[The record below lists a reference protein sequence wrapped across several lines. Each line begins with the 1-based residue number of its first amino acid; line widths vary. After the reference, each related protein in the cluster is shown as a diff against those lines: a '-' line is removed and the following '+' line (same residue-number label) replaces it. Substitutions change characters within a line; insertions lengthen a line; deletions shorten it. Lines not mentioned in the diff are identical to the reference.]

1 MNQYAPPNYPD
12 PVIDDYEPGLNPWW
26 IRLPILAITGAVLFG
41 IILVVAVTGFQIVY
55 GARIV
60 PNVWVGSL
68 NVGGMT
74 TLEAET
80 AVSETV
86 RYADDTVFTFRD
98 GDRLWQAT
106 ARELGVNVD
115 TEQTV
120 AAAFAVGHGQ
130 GLFDNIV
137 DQVLAWLNGASIPP
151 VITFDQS
158 AAAAF
163 VARMSAEVNM
173 PASDATLV
181 INGTDIQAQAG
192 SAGRTLD
199 VGNTLARLNSAISS
213 MQNGGEIPLSV
224 IEHVPRTLDSA
235 LAADKARIALS
246 SPIMLVADDGRG
258 GSLGPWLIP
267 VDQIQALLRVE
278 TVTLPDGALSYDVTV
293 DPSVYRSSL
302 EALAQ
307 GLIVP
312 AQNGRFTFDETTGQ
326 LQNIQAAVDGRR
338 LNVEQ
343 TLARIS
349 EAVFNPTERVVPLAF
364 DYELAQYHN
373 GVTAAELGI
382 TELISEGV
390 SFYTGSTEARRT
402 NISVSIARF
411 NGLIIPPGA
420 IFSFNEH
427 VGDISPEEGFV
438 DGFVIVGNQTVRGV
452 GGGVCQVSTT
462 AFRAAFYGGFPIVE
476 RYAHGYRVGYYEIG
490 DPEGVGMDAA
500 IYTPELDFR
509 FLNDTDYHLLI
520 EAFIDPTTNSA
531 HFRLYSTNPGRRVV
545 KGQAEVVDTQPPA
558 ETRFVANADL
568 APGQQLQVDWPAEGS
583 YVRVPRIITDLN
595 GNEISREFIAS
606 QYQPWGAVV
615 QVAPGDPR
623 LAGGT

>member
-1 MNQYAPPNYPD
+1 MNQFAPPNYSE
-12 PVIDDYEPGLNPWW
+12 PVYEDDAPGLNPWW
-26 IRLPILAITGAVLFG
+26 IRLPILFFTGLVLFG

-74 TLEAET
+74 PLEAEQ
-80 AVSETV
+80 AVAGYV

-98 GDRLWQAT
+98 CDRIWQAT
-106 ARELGVNVD
+106 ARELGVGMD

-120 AAAFAVGHGQ
+120 AAAFAIGHGQ
-130 GLFDNIV
+130 GLFENIM
-137 DQVLAWLNGASIPP
+137 DQALAWLNGESIAP
-151 VITFDQS
+151 VITYDQS
-158 AAAAF
+158 MAAAF
-163 VARMSAEVNM
+163 VARMAAEVNV
-173 PASDATLV
+173 PASEATLV
-181 INGTDIQAQAG
+181 INGSDIQAQAG
-192 SAGRTLD
+192 SPGRTLD
-199 VGNTLARLNSAISS
+199 LTNTLARLNSAIAN

-235 LAADKARIALS
+235 LAADRARVALS
-246 SPIMLVADDGRG
+246 SPITLVADDGRG
-258 GSLGPWLIP
+258 GTLGPWTIP
-267 VDQIQALLRVE
+267 VEQIQALLRVE
-278 TVTLPDGALSYDVTV
+278 TITGADGAQSYDVAV
-293 DPSVYRSSL
+293 DPSVYRASL

-312 AQNGRFTFDETTGQ
+312 AQNGRFTFDENTRQ
-326 LQNIQAAVDGRR
+326 LVNIQAAIDGRT
-338 LNVEQ
+338 LNVEA
-343 TLARIS
+343 TLERIAR
-349 EAVFNPTERVVPLAF
+349 AVFSPTERVVSLAF
-364 DYELAQYHN
+364 DYTPPMYHN
-373 GVTAAELGI
+373 SVTAAELGI

-402 NISVSIARF
+402 NIAVSIARF
-411 NGLIIPPGA
+411 NGLIIPPGS
-420 IFSFNEH
+420 IFSFNEF

-438 DGFVIVGNQTVRGV
+438 DGFVIVGDRTVRGV

-462 AFRAAFYGGFPIVE
+462 AFRAAFFGGFPIVE

-490 DPEGVGMDAA
+490 DPLGVGMDAA
-500 IYTPELDFR
+500 IYTPDLDFR

-520 EAFIDPTTNSA
+520 EAFIDPTTSSA
-531 HFRLYSTNPGRRVV
+531 HFRLYSTNPGRLVV
-545 KGQAEVVDTQPPA
+545 KGQAEVVDTQPPLG
-558 ETRFVANADL
+558 TRYVANADL
-568 APGQQLQVDWPAEGS
+568 SPGQQLQVDWPAEGS

-595 GNEISREFIAS
+595 GNEISREYIAS

-615 QVAPGDPR
+615 QVPPGDPR